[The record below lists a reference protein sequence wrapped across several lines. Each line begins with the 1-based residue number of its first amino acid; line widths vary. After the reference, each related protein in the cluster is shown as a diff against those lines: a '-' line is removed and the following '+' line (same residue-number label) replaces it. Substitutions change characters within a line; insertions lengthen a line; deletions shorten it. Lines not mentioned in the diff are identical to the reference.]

1 LKKIIAILLLIIHVF
16 NLAGYRA
23 LFTYLQQKASTQIVD
38 KLDQGSYQDADLVE
52 VKIPYPL
59 PYAANWPQ
67 YERFDGEAEMN
78 GIHYNYVK
86 RKMVNDTLYILCI
99 PNNERNKIAT
109 AKNDYF
115 NSTNDVNNPSSNKK
129 SPAQSIQKSFGN
141 EYNDAV
147 SSYNICPPVQLYFQS
162 YSFTKYELPDS
173 YIYTPFQP
181 PKA

>member
-1 LKKIIAILLLIIHVF
+1 MKKTIAIVLFTIHFF

-23 LFTYLQQKASTQIVD
+23 IFGLLQQKAAVQISEKID
-38 KLDQGSYQDADLVE
+38 LGSYNNAELVE

-59 PYAANWPQ
+59 PYAANWPEYQ
-67 YERFDGEAEMN
+67 RFDGEAEMD
-78 GIHYNYVK
+78 GVLYKYVK

-115 NSTNDVNNPSSNKK
+115 NSTNEVNNPSSDKK
-129 SPAQSIQKSFGN
+129 FPARSIQKSFGT

-147 SSYNICPPVQLYFQS
+147 SIYNICQPVQLYLQS
-162 YSFTKYELPDS
+162 YSYSKFELPDS
-173 YIYTPFQP
+173 YTSSPFQP
-181 PKA
+181 PRS